1 MDSIFRLDSKGHLVI
16 EPSAVKLIPAFGNL
30 TEPQVRYL
38 VLAYDTA
45 NTIFKQQKYSEWSK
59 LACKYVFSH
68 DNVAKEEK
76 VISQQIVDNFKLL
89 VYDEDRIQ
97 KAKMIQRKRELHDE
111 LLEAKGSSAMKAIVD
126 SIAMLDNL
134 VKTLD
139 SKISSADEE
148 VILANKNGKLSMIEK
163 WQRKLKMLAQ

>member
-16 EPSAVKLIPAFGNL
+16 EPAAQKLVPDFATL
-30 TEPQVRYL
+30 TELQIRYL
-38 VLAYDTA
+38 VLAYDSA
-45 NTIFKQQKYSEWSK
+45 NTIFKQQKYSDWSK
-59 LACKYVFSH
+59 LACKYVFNH

-76 VISQQIVDNFKLL
+76 SISVEIIDKFKLL

-139 SKISSADEE
+139 SKISFADEE

-163 WQRKLKMLAQ
+163 WQRKLKMLSQ